1 MELDTLKQET
11 NLRKAWP
18 NEAKDF
24 TPWLAEHL
32 SYVGDILDMELEL
45 VEKESKVGGYSA
57 DILAKEANT
66 DNYVVIENQLEDSNH
81 THLGQLLTYASG
93 KQAKAIVWVIKKARD
108 EHREAI
114 EWLNDNT
121 VPQIAFYLLEIE
133 LWQIGASK
141 LAPKFNVVE
150 RPNEWAKTI
159 KPNADASDTQVL
171 QLEFWQAFNDYAATT
186 KFIKSFRLRTAKSQ
200 NWYDLAVGDSRFHI
214 CLEAKKQKGEATVG
228 IYIPD
233 DKQLYTDLLKH
244 KTEIAAALGVAE
256 NDIEWKDASKATRFY
271 LKKNF
276 DMTDSSQWI
285 EIFKWYIENCLAIKK
300 LMPSII

>member
-18 NEAKDF
+18 NDAKDF

-32 SYVGDILDMELEL
+32 NYVGEILDMELEL

-93 KQAKAIVWVIKKARD
+93 KQAKAIVWVVKKARD

-121 VPQIAFYLLEIE
+121 LPQIAFYLLEIE
-133 LWQIGASK
+133 LWQIGSSK
-141 LAPKFNVVE
+141 LAPKFNIVE

-159 KPNADASDTQVL
+159 KPNANATDTQVL
-171 QLEFWQAFNDYAATT
+171 QLEFWQAFNDYATTT

-200 NWYDLAVGDSRFHI
+200 NWYDLAVVDSRFHI

-233 DKQLYTDLLKH
+233 DKQLYSDFLKH

-256 NDIEWKDASKATRFY
+256 KDIEWKDAAKATRFY
-271 LKKNF
+271 LKNTF

-285 EIFKWYIENCLAIKK
+285 AVFKWYIENCLTIKK
-300 LMPSII
+300 LIPSII

>member
-32 SYVGDILDMELEL
+32 SYVGEILDMELEL

-81 THLGQLLTYASG
+81 IHLGQLLTYAAG
-93 KQAKAIVWVIKKARD
+93 KQAKAIVWVVKKARD

-114 EWLNDNT
+114 EWLNENT

-171 QLEFWQAFNDYAATT
+171 QFEFWQAFNDYAATT

-233 DKQLYTDLLKH
+233 DKQLYNDFIKH
-244 KTEIAAALGVAE
+244 KTEIAVALGVQ
-256 NDIEWKDASKATRFY
+256 
-271 LKKNF
+271 KNTSNGK
-276 DMTDSSQWI
+276 MPR
-285 EIFKWYIENCLAIKK
+285 KPLAFI
-300 LMPSII
+300 

>member
-57 DILAKEANT
+57 DILAKETNT
-66 DNYVVIENQLEDSNH
+66 DNYIVIENQLEDSNH
-81 THLGQLLTYASG
+81 THLGQLITYAAG
-93 KQAKAIVWVIKKARD
+93 KKAKAIVWVVKKARD

-114 EWLNDNT
+114 EWLNENT
-121 VPQIAFYLLEIE
+121 DPQLAFYLLEIE
-133 LWQIGASK
+133 LWQIGSSK
-141 LAPKFNVVE
+141 LAPKFNIVE

-159 KPNADASDTQVL
+159 KPTADASDTQVL
-171 QLEFWQAFNDYAATT
+171 QLEFWQAFNDHAAKTT
-186 KFIKSFRLRTAKSQ
+186 FTKSFRLRSAKSQ
-200 NWYDLAVGDSRFHI
+200 NWYDFAVGDSRFHI
-214 CLEAKKQKGEATVG
+214 CLEAKKQKNEATVG

-233 DKQLYTDLLKH
+233 DKQLYNDFLKH
-244 KTEIAAALGVAE
+244 KAEIAVALGVSE
-256 NDIEWKDASKATRFY
+256 RDIEWKDASKATRFY
-271 LKKNF
+271 LKKSF
-276 DMTDSSQWI
+276 DMTDSAQWPSV
-285 EIFKWYIENCLAIKK
+285 FKWYISNCQSIKS
-300 LMPSII
+300 LIPTII